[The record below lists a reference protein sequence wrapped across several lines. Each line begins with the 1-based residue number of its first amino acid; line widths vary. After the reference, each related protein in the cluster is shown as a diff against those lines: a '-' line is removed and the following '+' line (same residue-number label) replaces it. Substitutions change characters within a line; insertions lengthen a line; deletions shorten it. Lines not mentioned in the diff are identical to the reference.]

1 MRKALALL
9 VASQKTEK
17 NSLQKVSDS
26 LHWELSQMNFE
37 KDTLFLVERLR
48 PNIIFFDIETYQREE
63 FEFIDRVKQISPETL
78 LVLLLC
84 PGFEFYLPHNKL
96 ERVYDILVKPLEQV
110 AVEKLFEKV
119 SGRLGFTRKDEFPS
133 SVEFK
138 DLIGYSSSMKALRR
152 QIKAVAPRN
161 SWVLLTGENGTGKEV
176 VASNLHLSSNRANRP
191 FVAVNCAA
199 LPENLIESE
208 LFGYRE
214 GAFAHAYYSKLGKFE
229 LAHKGTLFLDEI
241 GDMSL
246 RTQSKILRILQE
258 QSFERLGDHRPI
270 SVDVR
275 VIAATNKNLD
285 EEIKK
290 GTFRKDL
297 FYRLNVVPMHVP
309 PLREREDDVLMVAD
323 YFLAEIATEHGCER
337 KALSPSAE
345 GLLLEYP
352 WPGNVRE
359 VKNLMERLS
368 VMVSED
374 EIEDYHIL
382 EFGGFSSNDEG
393 ESLPLS
399 DFARDIN
406 LSLKDA
412 RLQFEKEFI
421 LRRLTGLR
429 GNVSKTADAI
439 GIERSHL
446 YRKLRLYGIDVKG
459 EGRLPPQKMET
470 K

>member
-1 MRKALALL
+1 MIKALALL

-17 NSLQKVSDS
+17 NSLQKVSES
-26 LHWELSQMNFE
+26 LNWEVSQMSLE
-37 KDTLFLVERLR
+37 KETLFLVERLH
-48 PNIIFFDIETYQREE
+48 PNLIVFELETYQEEE
-63 FEFIDRVKQISPETL
+63 FEFIARVKQTSPETF
-78 LVLLLC
+78 LVLLVC
-84 PGFEFYLPHNKL
+84 PHFHRHLSHDKL
-96 ERVYDILVKPLEQV
+96 KRVDEILLKPLEQV
-110 AVEKLFEKV
+110 AVEKLFEKA
-119 SGRLGFTRKDEFPS
+119 SRRLGFPRKDEFPSS

-138 DLIGYSSSMKALRR
+138 DLIGHSSSMKALRR

-176 VASNLHLSSNRANRP
+176 VASNLHLSSNRASRP

-258 QSFERLGDHRPI
+258 QSFERLGDHRSI

-309 PLREREDDVLMVAD
+309 PLREREEDVIMVAD
-323 YFLAEIATEHGCER
+323 YFLAEVATEHGCQR
-337 KALSPSAE
+337 KTLSRSAQ
-345 GLLLEYP
+345 GLLLQYP

-382 EFGGFSSNDEG
+382 EFGGFPNNDEDG
-393 ESLPLS
+393 SVS
-399 DFARDIN
+399 FVDRTRGVN

-412 RLQFEKEFI
+412 RVQFEKEFI
-421 LRRLTGLR
+421 LRRLSGLK
-429 GNVSKTADAI
+429 GNISKTADAI

-459 EGRLPPQKMET
+459 EARLPP
-470 K
+470 

>member
-17 NSLQKVSDS
+17 NSLQKVSEL
-26 LHWELSQMNFE
+26 LHWEVSQMSFE
-37 KDTLFLVERLR
+37 KETLFLIERLR
-48 PNIIFFDIETYQREE
+48 PNIIFFDLETYEWEE
-63 FEFIDRVKQISPETL
+63 FEFIDRVKQISPETF
-78 LVLLLC
+78 LVLLLR
-84 PGFEFYLPHNKL
+84 PSFELHLPHNKL
-96 ERVYDILVKPLEQV
+96 EKVDDVLFKPLEQV

-119 SGRLGFTRKDEFPS
+119 SRRLGFPRKDEFPS
-133 SVEFK
+133 SIEFK

-176 VASNLHLSSNRANRP
+176 VAANLHLSSNRANRP

-297 FYRLNVVPMHVP
+297 FYRLNVVPMQVP

-323 YFLAEIATEHGCER
+323 YFLAEVAIEHGCQR
-337 KALSPSAE
+337 KTLSPSAE

-382 EFGGFSSNDEG
+382 EFGGFSSHDEG
-393 ESLPLS
+393 ESLSLS
-399 DFARDIN
+399 DLARDGN